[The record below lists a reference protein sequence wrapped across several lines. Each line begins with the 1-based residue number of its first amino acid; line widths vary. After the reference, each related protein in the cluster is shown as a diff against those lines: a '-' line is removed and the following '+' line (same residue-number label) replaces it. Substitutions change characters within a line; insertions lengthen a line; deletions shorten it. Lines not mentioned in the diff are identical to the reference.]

1 MSNRIKSNIRRL
13 KNRIQDIGK
22 IFSQKYSHMFH
33 RKPLASAI
41 DTVDIDLTRVGN
53 VSVDAIG
60 ATESTRVGNVTE
72 MSNLEIRD
80 QYEDWTREYAQRNLK
95 FLEDGVAHE
104 KYVMD
109 EKIDVW
115 HIATEMFI
123 FPALRQLL
131 NDTLP
136 NRTFVNGVEIGCGT
150 VTFFDYINIEN
161 PILVDLAP
169 DYCTFMASKGWKVL
183 NENIENLSIDS
194 DSQDIV
200 VCSET
205 LNVVLSLETALKEV
219 ERILTP
225 DGIFLVNVPWEFELA
240 EYDGMLGSHLR
251 EFNEHNVEE
260 KFPRWDILARGII
273 PQTVKPNGI
282 PTINLILAR
291 SDVSSSN

>member
-1 MSNRIKSNIRRL
+1 MSNRSKSNIRRL
-13 KNRIQDIGK
+13 KNRIQDITNN
-22 IFSQKYSHMFH
+22 ISRLYSRTF
-33 RKPLASAI
+33 RRTSTSAI

-123 FPALRQLL
+123 FPALLQLL

-136 NRTFVNGVEIGCGT
+136 NRNFVNGVEIGCGT
-150 VTFFDYINIEN
+150 VTFFDHLNIEN

-225 DGIFLVNVPWEFELA
+225 DGIFLVNVPWEFELV

>member
-1 MSNRIKSNIRRL
+1 MSNRSKSNIRRL
-13 KNRIQDIGK
+13 KNRIQDITNN
-22 IFSQKYSHMFH
+22 ISRLYSRTF
-33 RKPLASAI
+33 RRTSTSAI

-95 FLEDGVAHE
+95 WLEDGVAHE

-150 VTFFDYINIEN
+150 VTFFDHLNIEN

>member
-1 MSNRIKSNIRRL
+1 
-13 KNRIQDIGK
+13 
-22 IFSQKYSHMFH
+22 MFH

>member
-1 MSNRIKSNIRRL
+1 MSSRIGSKIRRL
-13 KNRIQDIGK
+13 KNRMRNASN
-22 IFSQKYSHMFH
+22 IFSRLYSRTFH
-33 RKPLASAI
+33 RTSTSAI
-41 DTVDIDLTRVGN
+41 DNADIDLSRVGN
-53 VSVDAIG
+53 VSVEAIG
-60 ATESTRVGNVTE
+60 SSDMESNNVTE
-72 MSNLEIRD
+72 MSDLEIRD

-95 FLEDGVAHE
+95 WLEDGVAHE

-131 NDTLP
+131 DDTFP

-150 VTFFDYINIEN
+150 VTFFDHFNIEN

-169 DYCTFMASKGWKVL
+169 DYCSFMASRGWNVL

-194 DSQDIV
+194 DSQDVV

-205 LNVVLSLETALKEV
+205 LNVVLSLDAALEEV
-219 ERILTP
+219 ERILKP
-225 DGIFLVNVPWEFELA
+225 DGIFLVNVPWEFKLS

-251 EFNEHNVEE
+251 EFNEDNIEE
-260 KFPRWDILARGII
+260 KFSRWDILAREVI

-282 PTINLILAR
+282 PTINLILTR
-291 SDVSSSN
+291 SDMSSSA